1 MSKNYT
7 YLLQRFHLS
16 LIADKGYF
24 GNYMEVSHIG
34 EIKRRVVLLT
44 GGKYFRDDVADYGQ
58 DRIGQ
63 IVKRPFVTAD
73 DRSYTE
79 EISKEEFEAIWEL
92 TGAAPQLKYVYE
104 QTPFDPSMFKK

>member
-34 EIKRRVVLLT
+34 EIKRTVALMD
-44 GGKYFRDDVADYGQ
+44 GGKYIRDDVADFGV
-58 DRIGQ
+58 DRFGLL
-63 IVKRPFVTAD
+63 VKRPFVSSC
-73 DRSYTE
+73 DRFHTE

-104 QTPFDPSMFKK
+104 QTPFDPSKFKK